1 MIRTDSNL
9 KKLSEVKAYGIRLND
24 RFAALDVLDDR
35 QDMTWAGEDTGEHIK
50 ISAKDGSIESVQNF

>member
-1 MIRTDSNL
+1 M
-9 KKLSEVKAYGIRLND
+9 KAYGIRLND